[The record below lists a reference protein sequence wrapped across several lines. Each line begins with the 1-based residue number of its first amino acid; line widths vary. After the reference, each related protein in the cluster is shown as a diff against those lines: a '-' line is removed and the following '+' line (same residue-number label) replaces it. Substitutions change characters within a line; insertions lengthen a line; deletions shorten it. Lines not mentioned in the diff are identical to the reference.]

1 MVRSEGLE
9 PSLLLQNSDLNAA
22 RLPIPPRPQIMPGSG
37 ADIDEGLRDAKRQN
51 ATKFHVFSSAPHI
64 PPNRRQ

>member
-22 RLPIPPRPQIMPGSG
+22 RLPIPPRPHLPL
-37 ADIDEGLRDAKRQN
+37 ARA
-51 ATKFHVFSSAPHI
+51 VSSPTFNGCEVKNSLD
-64 PPNRRQ
+64 PNIAQKERALMREPF